1 MKLLR
6 IVSAHLLAGSCL
18 AGSILAGSGLAGS
31 GPVAPAVP
39 AAHFAGELETKTFER
54 AWSLIDRYFYDS
66 DHNGLDWDAIGEKYR
81 PEADAAESQEEIRDV
96 LQRMLAELG
105 VSHCSVLDAD
115 VYRGMMAELAN
126 KRTETFG
133 LQIEETQPGRFYARA
148 LFEGGP
154 AELAGVRLGDR
165 ILRVDS
171 EPIAESARLV
181 DAGYDPALDGPSL
194 YFLSQS
200 DDPSLTLTIQSNAD
214 PETRRNVE
222 LRSVKMNGVDAM
234 KNSARVETHEGFE
247 IGVIHIWYCSRG
259 VGSALRTAVTGE
271 LVDCDG
277 LVVDLR
283 GRGGYSDVV
292 EEILEVFRGSRGG
305 LIERLRA
312 GGSKK
317 APLWNKP
324 VVFLI
329 DGRSR
334 SAKEILAY
342 RIRDE
347 GVGTLVGEK
356 TEGAVLGATFHPLPD
371 GTYLELPGV
380 AVPVGGV
387 SLEGVGVAPDI
398 EATIDL
404 PFAEGRDGILEAGLD
419 AAVARI
425 RTFRR
430 GPY

>member
-6 IVSAHLLAGSCL
+6 IVPAHLLAGSCL
-18 AGSILAGSGLAGS
+18 AVSCFASSGLDGSI
-31 GPVAPAVP
+31 P
-39 AAHFAGELETKTFER
+39 AAWAVSAALVPGELETKTFER

-81 PEADAAESQEEIRDV
+81 PEADAAESPQEIRDV
-96 LQRMLAELG
+96 MQRMLAELG

-133 LQIEETQPGRFYARA
+133 LQIEESEPGRFYARA

-154 AELAGVRLGDR
+154 AEVAGVRLGDR
-165 ILRVDS
+165 ILRIDS
-171 EPIAESARLV
+171 EPVEESALLV

-194 YFLSQS
+194 YFLN
-200 DDPSLTLTIQSNAD
+200 PSEAASVTLTIQSNVD
-214 PETRRNVE
+214 PDTRRNVE
-222 LRSVKMNGVDAM
+222 LRAVKMNGVDAM
-234 KNSARVETHEGFE
+234 KNSARVESRDGFE

-259 VGSALRTAVTGE
+259 VGPTLRDAVTRE
-271 LVDCDG
+271 LAECDG

-292 EEILEVFRGSRGG
+292 EEILEVFRGSSGG
-305 LIERLRA
+305 LIERLRS

-317 APLWNKP
+317 APLWKKP

-342 RIRDE
+342 RVRDE
-347 GVGTLVGEK
+347 GIGTLVGER

-371 GTYLELPGV
+371 GSYLELPGV

-398 EATIDL
+398 EATVDL

-419 AAVARI
+419 EAVARI
-425 RTFRR
+425 QAFRR